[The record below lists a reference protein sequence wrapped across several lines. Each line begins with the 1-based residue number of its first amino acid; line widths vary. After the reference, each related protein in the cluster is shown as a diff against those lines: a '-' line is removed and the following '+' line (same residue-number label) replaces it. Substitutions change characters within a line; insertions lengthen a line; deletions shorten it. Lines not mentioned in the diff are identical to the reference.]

1 MTRRPLLALIS
12 LALLASAP
20 AAIAQTQTETE
31 TRVVPTIPETQIE
44 PTVLSSPYEF
54 LSVATSVNEFVIE
67 AAALAETRVASDAV
81 RSKAA
86 ELAEIHAAIRSEL
99 IAAGKTDGVE
109 IAKPAMDGEQ
119 QGLLKRM
126 EALNAGEF
134 DHAYIASQ
142 VWGHQRAIAY
152 YRGYATQEDAVGMA
166 AAKALPTIL
175 ADYAALSEM
184 NDQLGAQHAA
194 PQ

>member
-20 AAIAQTQTETE
+20 AAIAQTQTE

-86 ELAEIHAAIRSEL
+86 ELAETHAAIRSEL

-134 DHAYIASQ
+134 DQAYIASQ

-152 YRGYATQEDAVGMA
+152 YRGYATQENAVGMA

-184 NDQLGAQHAA
+184 NEQLGAQHAA